1 MQIIDRSTLR
11 LRVFERGA
19 GETEACGTG
28 ACAAVVCGI
37 RAGLLD
43 SQVRALLT
51 GGELQIEWQEEN
63 SSVLMTGPATTVY
76 EGNLLL

>member
-1 MQIIDRSTLR
+1 
-11 LRVFERGA
+11 
-19 GETEACGTG
+19 
-28 ACAAVVCGI
+28 VVCGI